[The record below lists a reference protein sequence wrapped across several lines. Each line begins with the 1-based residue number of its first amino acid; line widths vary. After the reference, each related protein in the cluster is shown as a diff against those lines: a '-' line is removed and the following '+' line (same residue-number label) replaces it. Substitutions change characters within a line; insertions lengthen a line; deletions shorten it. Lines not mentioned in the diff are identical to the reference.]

1 MKFCVLFF
9 IISSV
14 IAHVDE
20 NNRVKR
26 GATGALHIVT
36 NHAQPIHADVK
47 SEAPTDNTEKTGEQ
61 VTSPNDAVTT
71 YEVKSLRKSLVV
83 TPPTTL
89 TLIRSVSRVATLIV
103 LFTELEHPL
112 NVNKREKQ
120 YLMEDDPF
128 EGSEQRRDGRQS
140 TPKNNQIDF
149 NPSSNAAK
157 VRYQPKVLTAPPKPT
172 MKPMLTKPLRVDKT
186 PQRIPTKIPIVLKS
200 AKVGPT
206 PANALRMKILESKYN
221 ETLANRE
228 KLETNTNQPPQFTVY
243 LLNETHPNSNDN
255 ENFNVNTISSDS
267 TDPSDNTN
275 DKDAKDRK
283 SNNNQ
288 DEKITP
294 TNIKKPI
301 HYFVDEPEPLPPKIL
316 RIPEI
321 DIKETEPNKIKEIP
335 IAKKPKN
342 KAKKNEIKSRI
353 SSTDSD
359 DDLEI
364 TRISNGTHLISIKKL
379 RDDGRPYHN
388 VKEMSIEERILNKPI
403 KPTPV
408 EETEPRKLENF
419 EPDVKETITAGV
431 LLDGTKMETKDQN
444 CITIRNHNY
453 EEIEEKSPL
462 SEPISV
468 QPVYNEFNQD
478 YLRYLQNSYYNPYY
492 QTINDQYRR
501 NYGLIRSSPNI
512 YLADNNNPC
521 VNNEEIIQPNY
532 DSNNEY
538 GNSENINVIQQEVDS
553 YPENIL
559 DRKWKNWKDVEIK
572 IRNAKIAE
580 PYDIDIRSMAQ
591 NRHFQERIDRW

>member
-1 MKFCVLFF
+1 MPMFSRDKR
-9 IISSV
+9 
-14 IAHVDE
+14 
-20 NNRVKR
+20 NKNRVKR

-47 SEAPTDNTEKTGEQ
+47 SEVPTDNTEKTGEQ
-61 VTSPNDAVTT
+61 
-71 YEVKSLRKSLVV
+71 
-83 TPPTTL
+83 
-89 TLIRSVSRVATLIV
+89 
-103 LFTELEHPL
+103 TELEHPL

-120 YLMEDDPF
+120 YLIEDDPF

-140 TPKNNQIDF
+140 TPKNNQIDS

-157 VRYQPKVLTAPPKPT
+157 VRYQPKILTAPPKPT

-200 AKVGPT
+200 AKVVPT

-221 ETLANRE
+221 ETLANQE
-228 KLETNTNQPPQFTVY
+228 KQETNTNQPPQFTVY
-243 LLNETHPNSNDN
+243 LLNESHPNSNDN

-283 SNNNQ
+283 SNNNE

-342 KAKKNEIKSRI
+342 KAKKDEIKSRI

-388 VKEMSIEERILNKPI
+388 VKEISIEERIMNKPI

-408 EETEPRKLENF
+408 VETEPRKPENF
-419 EPDVKETITAGV
+419 EPYVKETITAGV

-468 QPVYNEFNQD
+468 QPVCNDFNQD

-553 YPENIL
+553 YPENSPENIL

-591 NRHFQERIDRW
+591 NSDDILKNGLTDGESTPSTGRFGNLYNRNGIVYPYFKPSYKNAH